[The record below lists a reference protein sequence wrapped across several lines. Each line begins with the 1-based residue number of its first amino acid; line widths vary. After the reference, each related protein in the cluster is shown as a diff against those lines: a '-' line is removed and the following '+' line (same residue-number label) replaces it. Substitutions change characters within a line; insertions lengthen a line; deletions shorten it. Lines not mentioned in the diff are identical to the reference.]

1 MRASDIG
8 LGDMAIV
15 EMGDG
20 EQSLAQVI
28 QLEGEEVS
36 LQVFGGGKGL
46 STQATVRFLGH
57 PTQVTY
63 SPNILGR
70 VFRGDGTPIDGG
82 PDLSGDR
89 QVDIGGPSVNPV
101 TRIVPSKMIRTNVPM
116 IDVFNCLV
124 ESQKIPIF
132 SVAGEP
138 FNQLL
143 ARIAIQ
149 ADADIIAFGGMGLI
163 FDDYY
168 FFRST
173 FEDENIFPRTV
184 MFVNQASDPIV
195 ERVLV
200 PDMVLKIAER
210 FAVEEHKRVLVL
222 MTDMTAYA
230 DALKEI
236 GISMERVPSNR
247 GYIGDLYSQL
257 AVRYER
263 ACSYRGAGSVTILT
277 VTTMPG
283 NDVTHPVPDNTGY
296 ITEGQFYLHDG
307 MIDPFGSLSRLKQ
320 NVIGKATREDH
331 AQLMNTM
338 IRLYAGGKE
347 AQQKQA
353 MAFDL
358 SAYDHQLIKF
368 AELFTTR
375 FMALNVS
382 LPLEQALDLGW
393 QTLAECFEPH
403 ELLMK
408 QALIDKYYPP
418 KAPLPRLAHRGQPE
432 EVARMA
438 DIALSK
444 SSLQQQR
451 DRLRLFERFLP
462 SLELKRQQLTA
473 EYKKAV
479 QVLAEAEQGA
489 DQASRALTAL
499 LPILGSAR
507 MKLSGLVRIRHV
519 EVAEEDV
526 LGLRLPTLRAV
537 EFDTADYAL
546 LATPFWFDDLV
557 VCLKDMATYRLVC
570 RCIASASRACRAR
583 CVASR
588 SASTCSR
595 RCSFPTPSG
604 ISRASRSSCRM
615 SSAPRW

>member
-1 MRASDIG
+1 MPTGLRDLLRYTHATAIVGDLLKIRAGDVG
-8 LGDMAIV
+8 LGDMALV
-15 EMGDG
+15 DMPDG
-20 EQSLAQVI
+20 AQSPAQAI
-28 QLEGEEVS
+28 QLDGDEVS

-70 VFRGDGTPIDGG
+70 VFRGDGQPMDGG

-89 QVDIGGPSVNPV
+89 RVDTGGPSVNPV
-101 TRIVPSKMIRTNVPM
+101 TRIVPTKMIRTNVPM

-138 FNQLL
+138 YNQLL

-149 ADADIIAFGGMGLI
+149 ADADIIVFGGLGLI

-168 FFRST
+168 FFRSK
-173 FEDENIFPRTV
+173 FEDEGIFARTV

-200 PDMVLKIAER
+200 PDMALKVAER
-210 FAVEEHKRVLVL
+210 FAIEEHKRVLVL

-263 ACSYRGAGSVTILT
+263 ACSYKGAGSVTVLT

-283 NDVTHPVPDNTGY
+283 NDITHPVPDNTGY

-307 MIDPFGSLSRLKQ
+307 VIDPFGSLSRLKQ
-320 NVIGKATREDH
+320 NVIGKVTREDH
-331 AQLMNTM
+331 SQLMNTM
-338 IRLYAGGKE
+338 IRLYSGGKE

-358 SAYDHQLIKF
+358 SAYDNKLIKF
-368 AELFTTR
+368 AEMFRTR

-382 LPLEQALDLGW
+382 IPLEQALDLGW
-393 QTLAECFEPH
+393 QTLAECFEPQ

-408 QALIDKYYPP
+408 RALVDKYYLHKSPP
-418 KAPLPRLAHRGQPE
+418 AATGAP
-432 EVARMA
+432 
-438 DIALSK
+438 
-444 SSLQQQR
+444 
-451 DRLRLFERFLP
+451 
-462 SLELKRQQLTA
+462 
-473 EYKKAV
+473 
-479 QVLAEAEQGA
+479 AEQHA
-489 DQASRALTAL
+489 
-499 LPILGSAR
+499 
-507 MKLSGLVRIRHV
+507 
-519 EVAEEDV
+519 
-526 LGLRLPTLRAV
+526 
-537 EFDTADYAL
+537 
-546 LATPFWFDDLV
+546 
-557 VCLKDMATYRLVC
+557 
-570 RCIASASRACRAR
+570 
-583 CVASR
+583 
-588 SASTCSR
+588 
-595 RCSFPTPSG
+595 
-604 ISRASRSSCRM
+604 
-615 SSAPRW
+615 

>member
-1 MRASDIG
+1 MSPLRDLLRYTRATAIVGDLLKVRARDVG
-8 LGDMAIV
+8 LGEMAIV
-15 EMGDG
+15 AMPDG
-20 EQSLAQVI
+20 AQSLAQAI
-28 QLEGEEVS
+28 QLDGDQVS

-46 STQATVRFLGH
+46 STQAIVRFLGH

-70 VFRGDGTPIDGG
+70 VFRGDGRPMDAG

-101 TRIVPSKMIRTNVPM
+101 TRVMPTNMIRTNVPM

-138 FNQLL
+138 YNQLL

-149 ADADIIAFGGMGLI
+149 ADADVIVFGGLGLI

-168 FFRST
+168 FFRNQ
-173 FEDENIFPRTV
+173 FEDEGVSPRTV

-200 PDMVLKIAER
+200 PDMALKVAER

-263 ACSYRGAGSVTILT
+263 ACGYEGAGSVTVLT

-307 MIDPFGSLSRLKQ
+307 VIDPFGSLSRLKQ

-331 AQLMNTM
+331 SQLMNTM
-338 IRLYAGGKE
+338 IRLYSGGKE
-347 AQQKQA
+347 GQQKQA

-358 SAYDHQLIKF
+358 TAYDKKLIKF
-368 AELFTTR
+368 AEIFKTR
-375 FMALNVS
+375 FMSLDVS
-382 LPLEQALDLGW
+382 IPLEQALDLGW
-393 QTLAECFEPH
+393 ETMAECFEPQ

-408 QALIDKYYPP
+408 KALIDKYYPH
-418 KAPLPRLAHRGQPE
+418 KGS
-432 EVARMA
+432 VAGNA
-438 DIALSK
+438 
-444 SSLQQQR
+444 
-451 DRLRLFERFLP
+451 
-462 SLELKRQQLTA
+462 
-473 EYKKAV
+473 
-479 QVLAEAEQGA
+479 
-489 DQASRALTAL
+489 
-499 LPILGSAR
+499 
-507 MKLSGLVRIRHV
+507 
-519 EVAEEDV
+519 
-526 LGLRLPTLRAV
+526 
-537 EFDTADYAL
+537 
-546 LATPFWFDDLV
+546 
-557 VCLKDMATYRLVC
+557 
-570 RCIASASRACRAR
+570 
-583 CVASR
+583 
-588 SASTCSR
+588 ASTQ
-595 RCSFPTPSG
+595 
-604 ISRASRSSCRM
+604 
-615 SSAPRW
+615 PRI